1 MSLFTFSP
9 IELARVDRIQFGI
22 LNPEVT
28 EKMSVCEVL
37 HAETFEKGK
46 PKEGGLMDLRMGTI
60 DPSLTCLTCGGNSTE
75 CPGHFGHVRIHPV
88 FNVLFLNTTIKV
100 LQSVCYHCGKLLA
113 DKNTHA
119 FKKASKYQNR
129 RKRFK
134 EVIDLCRKDKCVVG
148 TVGPTDANQQA
159 QGGDGLVQDP
169 TTAELTFQPRNGC
182 GGIQPKISR
191 DGLKIFAEF
200 KKDSAEGPNKQELT
214 KQELTAERVL
224 QIFKRISNED
234 LELLGFDRDNSRPE
248 WMIITCLPVPP
259 PQVRP
264 SVHHGSGDRSEDDL
278 THKLA
283 DIIKANA
290 ALQRS
295 EKSGTPQHQME
306 EMVRMLQYHCATY
319 ANNEFPGIPT
329 STTKSGRPL
338 KSIRQRLKGK
348 EGRVRGNLMG
358 KRVDFSARTVITP
371 DPTIDID
378 QVGVPRSVA
387 SNMTVPEIVTP
398 FNFERL
404 NELVINGP
412 LTYPGAKYVIREDG
426 TRIDL
431 RFASGKANDQIQLE
445 YGYKVERHL
454 QDGDVILFNRQPSLH
469 KMSMMG
475 HRIKVMPYSTF
486 RMNLSVTTPYNADFD
501 GDEMNL
507 HVPQSLQTKA
517 ELLELMMVPRN
528 IITPQSNR
536 PVIALVQDTLLASSK
551 LTRRDVFIE
560 KDVMMN
566 CLMHLLDFD
575 GKLPVPAIMKPKQL
589 WTGKQL
595 FSLLL
600 PKVNLEN
607 TSSTHEDL
615 TEGKDHLDSDL
626 PEFDT
631 KVLIDRGELVSGI
644 LDKKSLGSSHGSLIH
659 IIVNEKGHNEG
670 RKFLGACQRVINH
683 WLLQRGFSIGIGD
696 TIADKATMEQIEE
709 TIRKAEKDV
718 KNIVK
723 DAQEGK
729 LRAEAGRTIQQSF
742 ENQVNKV
749 LNKAREDAGNKAKKS
764 LKDDN
769 NIKSMVTAGS
779 KGSYINISQI
789 IACVGQQ
796 NVEGKRIPYGFRNR
810 TLPHFSQD
818 DHGPE
823 SRGFVANSY
832 LRGLTPQEFFF
843 HTMGG
848 REGLIDTAVKT
859 SETGYIQRRL
869 IKAMEDI
876 MVKYDGTVRDAQGN
890 VVQFL
895 YGEDGMDAHKVESQS
910 IDMMNLSDNKFVDKF
925 WYPSLGPAPTYTP
938 GSESLAS
945 SAITMPLGGINKEP
959 FVSQKIYEEILREP
973 EQFLKEIRDEYKQL
987 LLDRAVLR
995 TEIFPSGETKVV
1007 MPVNL
1012 RRLIK
1017 NAQKEFGIHPSA
1029 GKVSDLNP
1037 IYVAK
1042 SIRKLCEELV
1052 VIKGT
1057 DKLSKEAQEN
1067 ATLLF
1072 SILVRCT
1079 FASKIVL
1086 KELCLNKEAFDFIL
1100 GEIKMR
1106 FHNCLAQPGE
1116 MVGSVA
1122 AQSIGEPATQ
1132 MTLNTFHFAGV
1143 SSKNVTLGVPR
1154 LKELLNVA
1162 KNIKTPGLTIY
1173 LKSDILHDMEQAKH
1187 VKDDL
1192 EYTTLGHV
1200 TSSTQIVYDP
1210 EPYESVIEEDRE
1222 FIRELIDENKDQK
1235 LDSTTLNPW
1244 ALRFELDKMMMSEMT
1259 MSQVARKIKEEFQND
1274 ITCFYSDDNADHL
1287 ILIVRIHKD
1296 EKEREKDEQLKNPT
1310 AETIQ
1315 KIEEEDM
1322 ENSTVD
1328 FLRSLESNMLN
1339 ELALKGYKDIKKVF
1353 LREETDKMTFTSEG
1367 RTKTSQWVLDTE
1379 GCNLLAVLAHPK
1391 VDHTTTVSND
1401 VNEILDVLGIEACRN
1416 ALMREMRKVIEFDGS
1431 YVNYRHLA
1439 ILCDVMTHRG
1449 SLMAITRHGINRS
1462 DTGPLMRC
1470 SFEETVEILIEAATF
1485 ADIDTLKGVSANVMV
1500 GQLAPIGTGCFGLF
1514 LDEELLK
1521 QAVAVKPMYVME
1533 TTAKSTMFGSIGVS
1547 TPYHTGMATPYHSV
1561 STPGYHGVSSPW
1573 TSTPVSRTPSPE
1585 HGGFSPSPYN
1595 SAFSPIAGSPTSPG
1609 HHGYSPTSPS
1619 GGYSPSSPA
1628 YSPTSP
1634 NTGGYSP
1641 SSPAYSPTSPSYS
1654 PTSPAYSPT
1663 SPAYSPTSPNY
1674 SPTSPAYSPT
1684 SPNYSPSSPAYSPTS
1699 PRVTSPSY
1707 SPSSPA
1713 YSPTS
1718 PSYSPTSPNYSPTSP
1733 AYSPTSPSY
1742 SPSSPAY
1749 SPTSP
1754 SYSPTS
1760 PSYSPTSPS
1769 YSPSSPAYSPNRD
1782 DNQ

>member
-1 MSLFTFSP
+1 
-9 IELARVDRIQFGI
+9 
-22 LNPEVT
+22 
-28 EKMSVCEVL
+28 MSVCEVL
-37 HAETFEKGK
+37 HAETQEKGK
-46 PKEGGLMDLRMGTI
+46 PKESGLMDLRMGTI
-60 DPSLTCLTCGGNSTE
+60 DHHLSCLTCGGNATE

-88 FNVLFLNTTIKV
+88 FNVLFINTVVKV
-100 LQSVCYHCGKLLA
+100 LQSVCIHCGKLLA
-113 DKNTHA
+113 DKSSLQ
-119 FKKASKYQNR
+119 FKKASKFVNR

-134 EVIDLCRKDKCVVG
+134 EMIDLCRKDKCIIETG
-148 TVGPTDANQQA
+148 NKENEQNQEANI
-159 QGGDGLVQDP
+159 DP
-169 TTAELTFQPRNGC
+169 TFQPRNGC
-182 GGIQPKISR
+182 GGLQPKISR
-191 DGLKIFAEF
+191 DGLKIFAEY
-200 KKDSAEGPNKQELT
+200 KKDTSAEAKQELT
-214 KQELTAERVL
+214 KQELTAERAL
-224 QIFKRISNED
+224 QIFKRIPAED
-234 LELLGFDRDNSRPE
+234 LELLGFDKDNARPE
-248 WMIITCLPVPP
+248 WMILTCLPIPP

-264 SVHHGSGDRSEDDL
+264 SVHHGSADRSEDDL

-290 ALQRS
+290 AIQKN
-295 EKSGTPQHQME
+295 EKSGTPLHQME

-319 ANNEFPGIPT
+319 VNNEYPGVPT
-329 STTKSGRPL
+329 ATTKSGRPL

-358 KRVDFSARTVITP
+358 KRVDFSARTVITA
-371 DPTIDID
+371 DPNIDID
-378 QVGVPRSVA
+378 QVGVPRTVA

-404 NELVINGP
+404 NELVTNGP

-536 PVIALVQDTLLASSK
+536 PVIALVQDTLLAASK
-551 LTRRDVFIE
+551 LTRRDVFIA
-560 KDVMMN
+560 KDLMMN
-566 CLMHLLDFD
+566 CLMHLIDFD
-575 GKLPVPAIMKPKQL
+575 GKLPVPAILKPKPL

-595 FSLLL
+595 FTFLL

-615 TEGKDHLDSDL
+615 TDKKDHLDHDI

-631 KVLIDRGELVSGI
+631 KVLIDRGELVSGV

-659 IIVNEKGHNEG
+659 IIVNEKGVNEG
-670 RKFLGACQRVINH
+670 KKFLGQCQRVINH
-683 WLLQRGFSIGIGD
+683 WLINRGFSIGIGD

-718 KNIVK
+718 KLIVK

-810 TLPHFSQD
+810 TLPHFAQD

-910 IDMMNLSDNKFVDKF
+910 IDIMNLSDAKFQDKY
-925 WYPSLGPAPTYTP
+925 WYNSLGSSPSFTNPT
-938 GSESLAS
+938 ESS
-945 SAITMPLGGINKEP
+945 VSMPSGGILKES
-959 FVSQKIYEEILREP
+959 FISTKVYDEILKDPATYLSKVRE
-973 EQFLKEIRDEYKQL
+973 EYKTL
-987 LLDRAVLR
+987 MEDRHILR
-995 TEIFPSGETKVV
+995 TEIFPNAENKIV

-1012 RRLIK
+1012 KRIIK
-1017 NAQKEFGIHPSA
+1017 NAQKEYGIHPSI
-1029 GKVSDLNP
+1029 GKPSDMNP
-1037 IYVAK
+1037 IYVIEK
-1042 SIRKLCEELV
+1042 IKKLCDDLV

-1057 DKLSKEAQEN
+1057 DELSTEAQTN

-1072 SILVRCT
+1072 SMFLRST
-1079 FASKIVL
+1079 FSSKVVL
-1086 KELCLNKEAFDFIL
+1086 KELCLTQEAFDFL
-1100 GEIKMR
+1100 VGEIRMR

-1173 LKSDILHDMEQAKH
+1173 LNNEYIGDFEKAKM
-1187 VKDDL
+1187 VKEDL

-1200 TSSTQIVYDP
+1200 TAATSIVYDP
-1210 EPYESVIEEDRE
+1210 EPANSVIEEDRE
-1222 FIRELIDENKDQK
+1222 FIEELLEELKDTAV

-1244 ALRFELDKMMMSEMT
+1244 SLRFELDKMMMSDTLT
-1259 MSQVARKIKEEFQND
+1259 MAQVAKKIQEEFQND
-1274 ITCFYSDDNADHL
+1274 ITCFYSDDNADKL
-1287 ILIVRIHKD
+1287 ILVVRIHKD
-1296 EKEREKDEQLKNPT
+1296 DKEKEKDAQVAKDPSDEVLRKL
-1310 AETIQ
+1310 
-1315 KIEEEDM
+1315 EEEDI
-1322 ENSTVD
+1322 ENSTVE
-1328 FLRSLESNMLN
+1328 FLRRLESNMLN
-1339 ELALKGYKDIKKVF
+1339 ELALKGYKDLKKVF
-1353 LREETDKMTFTSEG
+1353 LREENDKKVFSSSGVATV
-1367 RTKTSQWVLDTE
+1367 KQWVLDTE
-1379 GCNLLAVLAHPK
+1379 GCNLLAVLSHPY
-1391 VDHTTTVSND
+1391 VDHTITTSND

-1449 SLMAITRHGINRS
+1449 GLMAITRHGINRS

-1485 ADIDTLKGVSANVMV
+1485 ADTDTLKGVSANVMV
-1500 GQLAPIGTGCFGLF
+1500 GQLAPIGTGCFGLY

-1521 QAVAVKPMYVME
+1521 QAVAVKPSFVTETKSMY
-1533 TTAKSTMFGSIGVS
+1533 GSLGAT
-1547 TPYHTGMATPYHSV
+1547 TPYHTSGLATPYHGGV
-1561 STPGYHGVSSPW
+1561 ATPYHGGASSPW
-1573 TSTPVSRTPSPE
+1573 TQGAMTPLGRTPSPE
-1585 HGGFSPSPYN
+1585 YQGGFSPSPYN
-1595 SAFSPIAGSPTSPG
+1595 SAFSPVASSPTSPG
-1609 HHGYSPTSPS
+1609 HQ
-1619 GGYSPSSPA
+1619 GGYSPSSPG
-1628 YSPTSP
+1628 
-1634 NTGGYSP
+1634 N
-1641 SSPAYSPTSPSYS
+1641 YS
-1654 PTSPAYSPT
+1654 PTSPAYSPSSPNYSPT

-1684 SPNYSPSSPAYSPTS
+1684 SPNYSPTSPAYSPTSPAYSPTSPNYSPSSPAYSPTS
-1699 PRVTSPSY
+1699 PRATSPGAGY

-1718 PSYSPTSPNYSPTSP
+1718 PSYSPSSPNYSPSSP
-1733 AYSPTSPSY
+1733 AYSPSSPNYSPSSPAYSPSSPSYNPGGGY

-1760 PSYSPTSPS
+1760 PSYSP
-1769 YSPSSPAYSPNRD
+1769 SSPAYSPGRED
-1782 DNQ
+1782 K